1 MLQTEINRH
10 EIDLICHLYFA
21 MLIIHIVTAIFYV
34 FIVICSAEVVFSFLV
49 SAFLLWLWHLTFF

>member
-10 EIDLICHLYFA
+10 EIDLICHFYFA

-34 FIVICSAEVVFSFLV
+34 FIVICSAELVFSFLV
-49 SAFLLWLWHLTFF
+49 SAFLLLLWHLTFF